1 MLSQKN
7 KTHIIVGKD
16 LALLTPSQTRANLV
30 AGTIGVFLNG
40 SATAQD
46 GTTVLTTGDKFKVV
60 YMNTDGYIIESPM
73 YDYDLILSK
82 KAANY
87 AAGTEQKTYVGYNG
101 STGSITVANS
111 DVYHIHI
118 TRRDQSA
125 TIAEHGLFKLVAAY
139 ESDAS
144 ATQTEIADALV
155 LNAVKNFE
163 VEKQKSGITVTKAGR
178 INSAAVTA
186 ANDFT
191 GDTTVVKGS
200 KVISIAESGNN
211 NDAAVY
217 GAGNADLAVGDY
229 VRIGTVGGGTALT
242 SQVYKVTALGGAK
255 ASAVTAT
262 LDRAVL
268 EASGTYA
275 AATHDIE
282 VIPAATAA
290 AANWG
295 LSFESEPV
303 KFVPGLFKY
312 QNVTFDITLSEA
324 FGSTLIT
331 DSTLPYKGIG
341 TYKEIAELE
350 WELRGNR
357 GEGYKVA
364 SYPVALNLN
373 ATSGKTYDVISLQF
387 ANDNATSLD
396 GNVRSWHSLI
406 IATEDESNST
416 VHTQLKHLLNIA

>member
-1 MLSQKN
+1 M
-7 KTHIIVGKD
+7 
-16 LALLTPSQTRANLV
+16 
-30 AGTIGVFLNG
+30 
-40 SATAQD
+40 
-46 GTTVLTTGDKFKVV
+46 
-60 YMNTDGYIIESPM
+60 
-73 YDYDLILSK
+73 
-82 KAANY
+82 
-87 AAGTEQKTYVGYNG
+87 
-101 STGSITVANS
+101 
-111 DVYHIHI
+111 
-118 TRRDQSA
+118 
-125 TIAEHGLFKLVAAY
+125 AAY

-186 ANDFT
+186 TNDFT

-255 ASAVTAT
+255 TSSITAT
-262 LDRAVL
+262 LDRPVL

-290 AANWG
+290 AA
-295 LSFESEPV
+295 
-303 KFVPGLFKY
+303 
-312 QNVTFDITLSEA
+312 
-324 FGSTLIT
+324 
-331 DSTLPYKGIG
+331 
-341 TYKEIAELE
+341 
-350 WELRGNR
+350 
-357 GEGYKVA
+357 
-364 SYPVALNLN
+364 
-373 ATSGKTYDVISLQF
+373 
-387 ANDNATSLD
+387 
-396 GNVRSWHSLI
+396 RS
-406 IATEDESNST
+406 
-416 VHTQLKHLLNIA
+416 